1 MRGVLASFNVGS
13 PAHRQRLALKH
24 QYSVFGANVEAEL
37 RKRIAANLAALKLAD
52 DCAEY
57 AY

>member
-37 RKRIAANLAALKLAD
+37 RKRIAEDCLAALKLAD
-52 DCAEY
+52 D
-57 AY
+57 